1 MRAAFYINNFV
12 SIIYEILSLKN
23 CSKISEIMQ

>member
-12 SIIYEILSLKN
+12 SIIYEILISKN
-23 CSKISEIMQ
+23 CSKISKIMQ